1 MPGTPVGT
9 TASGGRIV
17 STSPQPSVIDTLP
30 SGDAEAVLQTI
41 PEPLS
46 SSERVAA
53 PKSASSSV
61 PSASAGASAGAAAGV
76 GAAGAASAGR
86 GAVPASRDTTAADT
100 TAADTTNTSDADVPI
115 PEPTRPLGD
124 RPPPTMQVGAASLPA
139 PAPAPEPSAPDTCW
153 RVQVAAVPEEK
164 RAATLRA
171 AAESQLDG
179 HWVVEKEGK
188 LFKVRSRDC
197 SDSAPADALRKRAVA
212 DGFSGAFRFRGPRP

>member
-1 MPGTPVGT
+1 
-9 TASGGRIV
+9 
-17 STSPQPSVIDTLP
+17 VIDTLP

-53 PKSASSSV
+53 PKSASSPGS
-61 PSASAGASAGAAAGV
+61 PAGAGAAAGV
-76 GAAGAASAGR
+76 GVAGAASAGS
-86 GAVPASRDTTAADT
+86 GAVPATRDTMPRDTTAADT
-100 TAADTTNTSDADVPI
+100 TSASDADVPV

-124 RPPPTMQVGAASLPA
+124 RPAPTTQVGAAPPPA

-153 RVQVAAVPEEK
+153 RIQVAAVPEEK

-188 LFKVRSRDC
+188 LFKIRSRDC
-197 SDSAPADALRKRAVA
+197 SDSARADALKKRAVA
-212 DGFSGAFRFRGPRP
+212 DGFAGAFRFRGSRP

>member
-17 STSPQPSVIDTLP
+17 STSSQPSVIDTLP

-100 TAADTTNTSDADVPI
+100 TAADTTNASDADVPI
-115 PEPTRPLGD
+115 PSPRGPSAIGRRPRRRSAP
-124 RPPPTMQVGAASLPA
+124 RPCPHRLRA
-139 PAPAPEPSAPDTCW
+139 EPSARSRRDDELFYLET
-153 RVQVAAVPEEK
+153 A
-164 RAATLRA
+164 LRPGDA

-188 LFKVRSRDC
+188 LYKVRSRDC